1 MIRVLCMVKVR
12 NRDMIYFISVHLS
25 VFLVSSCLLCSVL
38 TGRSSPL
45 FPGGTFTVAHYFT
58 CSFYVNEL
66 IDLFFFFCGVLTLS
80 LNSLF
85 IRDRDILFVVVPFF
99 FKSHVGPC
107 TDLKSGV
114 NFYVILLQILISI
127 SIMKPCQKAF

>member
-1 MIRVLCMVKVR
+1 MIRVSCMVKVR

-45 FPGGTFTVAHYFT
+45 FPGGTFTVVHDFT
-58 CSFYVNEL
+58 CSFYVNGV

-80 LNSLF
+80 LNNLF
-85 IRDRDILFVVVPFF
+85 IWERGIFVDVPLFHFYLLSYF
-99 FKSHVGPC
+99 LKSHVDSC
-107 TDLKSGV
+107 TDSKPGV
-114 NFYVILLQILISI
+114 NFYIIL
-127 SIMKPCQKAF
+127 

>member
-1 MIRVLCMVKVR
+1 MVKVR
-12 NRDMIYFISVHLS
+12 NRGMIYFISVHLS
-25 VFLVSSCLLCSVL
+25 VFLVSSCLLCSVF

-58 CSFYVNEL
+58 CSFYVNGL

-85 IRDRDILFVVVPFF
+85 IWDRDILFVVVPFF
-99 FKSHVGPC
+99 FFFKSHVDSC

-127 SIMKPCQKAF
+127 FIMKPCQKTF